1 MIFAELVEHDAE
13 FGHFVARTVLSSGGP
28 ERGAQE
34 LRTLGLN
41 VAQEDLSHFIKTLSA
56 DEKKQAASSS
66 RNATAQEIF
75 HWRMKLQA
83 HAAPALPP
91 RGQQEASASSMCK
104 DINADLEKGLGAS
117 SGVSLAWKDLCVKA
131 PVMRRALMGLRSVDT
146 GEKRVLLDNARGF
159 VRAGECLAVMGPSGS
174 GKTTLLD
181 CLAMRVASAEGQVLL
196 GGAAAGKGAAKRH
209 IAYVAQEDR
218 LCGVLTVRE
227 NLRYSAMLRL
237 PSDVS
242 AEQRE
247 KLVEDVIAEL
257 GLRKCADTKVGNAIF
272 RGVSGGER
280 RRTSIGM
287 ELITRPSVLLL
298 DEPTSGLDASGA
310 RAIARLL
317 SDLARNGPRVVV
329 AVIHQPSAQVLGL
342 FDKMALL
349 SRGRQV
355 YFGPTH
361 SAVDFF
367 RKGGVE
373 FPELCNPAEI
383 YLDVVNTD
391 FDDADASRPAGKQD
405 ELVQKLVHAWAASD
419 HSRAVDEAV
428 ARESASGGGAESEG
442 GRSGQ
447 RGFLWQFACLV
458 HRTFIC
464 TLRDIG
470 VFWARMVMY
479 SIMAVMM
486 GTLYLRMGHGQDTI
500 QDRISVLFFSVA
512 FLCFMAI
519 AALPAF
525 LQDRAVFAHERR
537 NSYYTVGPYALA
549 RIVVGIP
556 FVFCIALAFSVVSY
570 FTMNLHES
578 AESFFY
584 FLLVLT
590 AALVNSEGIVTAISA
605 IVPNFIVGIA
615 VGAGLFGMFMLVCG
629 FFLRADNIPG
639 WWIWM
644 HYLVFHKY
652 AFEGFMANEFAHSS
666 FACART
672 AAGGCFCMYPAS
684 SDDACVIP
692 GRNVLAEFKYENVHM
707 WAWFGILCAMAAFYS
722 LLFYVFLRFFNKG
735 NRK

>member
-1 MIFAELVEHDAE
+1 
-13 FGHFVARTVLSSGGP
+13 
-28 ERGAQE
+28 
-34 LRTLGLN
+34 
-41 VAQEDLSHFIKTLSA
+41 
-56 DEKKQAASSS
+56 
-66 RNATAQEIF
+66 
-75 HWRMKLQA
+75 
-83 HAAPALPP
+83 
-91 RGQQEASASSMCK
+91 
-104 DINADLEKGLGAS
+104 
-117 SGVSLAWKDLCVKA
+117 
-131 PVMRRALMGLRSVDT
+131 
-146 GEKRVLLDNARGF
+146 
-159 VRAGECLAVMGPSGS
+159 
-174 GKTTLLD
+174 
-181 CLAMRVASAEGQVLL
+181 MRVDSAEGEVLL
-196 GGAAAGKGAAKRH
+196 GGAVAGRGSAKRQV
-209 IAYVAQEDR
+209 AYVAQEDR

-237 PSDVS
+237 PSSVTS
-242 AEQRE
+242 AQRE

-298 DEPTSGLDASGA
+298 DEPTSGLDAAGA
-310 RAIARLL
+310 RAIAGLL
-317 SDLARNGPRVVV
+317 ADLARNGPRVVV
-329 AVIHQPSAQVLGL
+329 AVVHQPSAQVLGM

-355 YFGPTH
+355 YFGSTRG
-361 SAVDFF
+361 AVDFF
-367 RKGGVE
+367 RSHGVS
-373 FPELCNPAEI
+373 FPELCNPADVL
-383 YLDVVNTD
+383 LDVLNTD
-391 FDDADASRPAGKQD
+391 FSSSDSDSATDTGGHQTQGEQNALI
-405 ELVQKLVHAWAASD
+405 EKLALGWAQSE
-419 HSRAVDEAV
+419 HSRAVDESIAEQQ
-428 ARESASGGGAESEG
+428 RGSSSGSSASEVDAG
-442 GRSGQ
+442 
-447 RGFLWQFACLV
+447 RGFLWQLACLV
-458 HRTFIC
+458 HRTFVC
-464 TLRDIG
+464 TTRDIG

-525 LQDRAVFAHERR
+525 LQDRAVFEHERR

-549 RIVVGIP
+549 RILVGIP
-556 FVFCIALAFSVVSY
+556 FVFSIALAFSVVSY
-570 FTMNLHES
+570 FMMNLHQD

-644 HYLVFHKY
+644 HYIVFHKY
-652 AFEGFMANEFAHSS
+652 AFEGFMANEFLHSS
-666 FACART
+666 FRCAKL
-672 AAGGCFCMYPAS
+672 ASGCFCMYPPGSA
-684 SDDACVIP
+684 DPCLIP
-692 GRNVLAEFKYENVHM
+692 GENILAEFKYEHVHK
-707 WAWFGILCAMAAFYS
+707 WAWFGVLCGMAAFYS
-722 LLFYVFLRFFNKG
+722 LLFYVFLRLFNKG
-735 NRK
+735 TRK